1 MKKKMYQ
8 KPVTTVVEIQAACML
23 MQASNEGR
31 ATVQNYNWNEYSEE

>member
-8 KPVTTVVEIQAACML
+8 KPVTTVVKIQATSML
-23 MQASNEGR
+23 MQSNEGR